1 MLRYLRRILLFAVG
15 VLGLYIALLLRPH
28 TLFAYEVRAD
38 NIVLHAR
45 EPLPPRAQRIAE
57 AVLARVATSPF
68 YSASDTYDVYLCDTS
83 ELFAFVSV
91 LHPRAGGVSQIY
103 LTGNAFIRP
112 SIVEDD
118 RLIGPGGNLV
128 PGERTLTYFIAH
140 EVTHTMVARRLGRLA
155 YYRLEAW
162 QQEGYADYV
171 GKARTDFDFEAALR
185 AYRRGDAQ
193 LDPARSGLYMKY
205 QLMTEY
211 SLDVLG
217 QSPEE
222 LLALQRPKQPIE
234 AALRSDDWR

>member
-1 MLRYLRRILLFAVG
+1 MLRYLRRVLLVASG
-15 VLGLYIALLLRPH
+15 VLGLYIALLLQPH

-45 EPLPPRAQRIAE
+45 EPLPPRAQLIAE
-57 AVLARVATSPF
+57 AVLARVTTSPF
-68 YSASDTYDVYLCDTS
+68 YSASDTYDVFLCDTS

-118 RLIGPGGNLV
+118 RLIGPGGNIV

-155 YYRLEAW
+155 YHRLEAW

-171 GKARTDFDFEAALR
+171 GKAPTDFDFEAALR
-185 AYRRGDAQ
+185 AYRRDDAQ

-222 LLALQRPKQPIE
+222 LLALQRPRQPIE